1 MKKLYVKE
9 EITFKL
15 KNNIVIEFIIKM
27 LAVFISFLSVPLL
40 LNKLDFEGYGI
51 WITLLS
57 ILSFINFSDLG
68 IGNSLKNS
76 AIKYLTIDNIYFL
89 KKYIS
94 TSYII
99 YVLIGLLTGIISFIL
114 SFFLDWQLLFNT
126 SNYSSDYLIIVMRI
140 LILSSVVNFVM
151 SLTLQLYQ
159 AKQKTFLPGL
169 IGLFHNFLFITML
182 FISSLYLS
190 LDLLIISI
198 LYSISIIVP
207 AIIYTFNFFVGN
219 KVLIP
224 RLKFFDLTIIKDI
237 FSTGINFF
245 IIQLAAI
252 LIFSSDVFIISIF
265 FGPVEVTNYNL
276 VKKSLSIF
284 TIINASINIPL
295 WSAYGYAIN
304 SKDYS
309 FFKKSIKKNILYLLF
324 TIISIGIFILFS
336 PYLFKIWLGAEFI
349 VPLDIMITLA
359 LFLVVSFWNNIYAYI
374 LNGINDTKFQAITS
388 IFAAFINIPLSI
400 FLGETLGLK
409 SQGVVIASILSL
421 LIFGFLGPIKVLRLL
436 KKLDS

>member
-295 WSAYGYAIN
+295 FTTKGHN
-304 SKDYS
+304 KP
-309 FFKKSIKKNILYLLF
+309 LF
-324 TIISIGIFILFS
+324 LISIF
-336 PYLFKIWLGAEFI
+336 
-349 VPLDIMITLA
+349 
-359 LFLVVSFWNNIYAYI
+359 N
-374 LNGINDTKFQAITS
+374 
-388 IFAAFINIPLSI
+388 
-400 FLGETLGLK
+400 
-409 SQGVVIASILSL
+409 
-421 LIFGFLGPIKVLRLL
+421 
-436 KKLDS
+436 